1 MNNGRHTIAKTNSNM
16 TQADLLILVDSDDN
30 ELGHLEKEL
39 CHIGYGKLHR
49 AFSIFLFNDDGDLLI
64 QQRADCKP
72 LWGNYWSNTCC
83 SHPRVG
89 ESLEVAT
96 NRRTI
101 EELGI
106 ESELHFIYKFEYQAS
121 FNDRLSENELCSVF
135 CGHFDGSPIANP
147 DEVKNWEWISPERLS
162 RELKANPNLYTPWL
176 KLEWRR
182 LQNDYADH
190 LQKYTP

>member
-1 MNNGRHTIAKTNSNM
+1 MTND
-16 TQADLLILVDSDDN
+16 DLLILVDSDDN

-39 CHIGYGKLHR
+39 CHVGDGKLHR
-49 AFSIFLFNDDGDLLI
+49 AFSIFLFNSVGDVLI
-64 QQRADCKP
+64 QQRVESKP
-72 LWGNYWSNTCC
+72 LWGNFWSNTCC

-106 ESELHFIYKFEYQAS
+106 QSDLEFIYKFEYQAS
-121 FNDRLSENELCSVF
+121 FNDQLSENELCSVY

-147 DEVKNWEWISPERLS
+147 DEVKNWKWISPEVLS
-162 RELKANPNLYTPWL
+162 AELNTNPNSYTPWL
-176 KLEWRR
+176 KLEWRS
-182 LQNDYADH
+182 
-190 LQKYTP
+190 LQKNHASQLLNYQSN